1 MSRLKKDI
9 KQFKK
14 TQIIIVGVFVIL
26 LLIILLCL
34 LKIEFSWGF
43 IDRKELLG
51 ITADIL
57 GGYLGFII
65 AYFTLTYQMKQDKE
79 NKIEEMNNEIEY
91 KKLMLFTLLDYTIY
105 HTNDIYK
112 QLDKYYNDSIIGAIS
127 ENIDII
133 DILSKDYDVNHLINH
148 KSEKYEIKSELD
160 NDSIGIMWCLKY
172 EQIKFLKNSMDLY
185 FKDNILK
192 YNNIKKLV
200 YDKNWTDYID
210 CLEKID
216 TSNTIRN
223 MQKIINWITL
233 LENNGENY
241 DIMDFIMRRR
251 GIRILI
257 DELYPK
263 ARETGFRDSSI
274 YL

>member
-9 KQFKK
+9 KQFKR
-14 TQIIIVGVFVIL
+14 TQIIIVVIFVIL

-43 IDRKELLG
+43 IDRKELLD
-51 ITADIL
+51 ITSDIL

-79 NKIEEMNNEIEY
+79 NKIYEMNNEIEY

-112 QLDKYYNDSIIGAIS
+112 QLDKCYNDSIIEAIS

-133 DILSKDYDVNHLINH
+133 DILSKDYEVNHLEND
-148 KSEKYEIKSELD
+148 KLEKYEIKSELD
-160 NDSIGIMWCLKY
+160 NDSIGIMLCLRYK
-172 EQIKFLKNSMDLY
+172 QINFLKNSMDLY
-185 FKDNILK
+185 FKDGILRH
-192 YNNIKKLV
+192 NNMKKLV

-210 CLEKID
+210 CLEKMD
-216 TSNTIRN
+216 NNATRN
-223 MQKIINWITL
+223 MQRIINWITL
-233 LENNGENY
+233 LENNAENY
-241 DIMDFIMRRR
+241 DVMDFVLRRR
-251 GIRILI
+251 GIRMLI

-263 ARETGFRDSSI
+263 ARETGFRNSSI